1 MATKPGKTDE
11 FEFDFEELDTD
22 EPEIDE
28 VDDTPVED
36 RGRAPMPK
44 DIADD
49 FEADEFE
56 EYSDKVKQRLKQ
68 AKKLVHDERRNRER
82 VERENN
88 EAVSAAQRLLEEN
101 RRLKQTL
108 SAGEKTLITS
118 FQQSAGADL
127 SLAER
132 EYRDAYEAGDT
143 DKMVEASKKLTAAT
157 MRKQQTES
165 FVPTVQV
172 ENEEVQPYQQP
183 ARPDAGAM
191 AWQERNTWYGTDPEM
206 TAAALGLHQRLIN
219 ERGTAYAGTDEY
231 WSTVDKTMRKR
242 FPEQFSD
249 EEDEPAPRS
258 KPGAVVVAPASRS
271 KAPKRITLTKTQVA
285 LARKFGLTN
294 EEYARELVKLEK
306 QS

>member
-1 MATKPGKTDE
+1 MAIKPTKKDD
-11 FEFDFEELDTD
+11 EFDFDFEDDDTT
-22 EPEIDE
+22 EVDE
-28 VDDTPVED
+28 VDDTPEED
-36 RGRAPMPK
+36 RGRGEMPK
-44 DIADD
+44 EIVDD
-49 FEADEFE
+49 LDADEFE
-56 EYSDKVKQRLKQ
+56 EYSEKVKQRLKQ
-68 AKKLVHDERRNRER
+68 AKRIYHDERRAKER
-82 VERENN
+82 IERENN

-108 SAGEKTLITS
+108 ANGERTLITS

-127 SLAER
+127 TLAER
-132 EYRDAYEAGDT
+132 EYREAFDAGDT

-172 ENEEVQPYQQP
+172 ENEEVQQYQQP
-183 ARPDAGAM
+183 VRPDVKAT
-191 AWQERNTWYGTDPEM
+191 AWQERNTWYGNDPEM

-271 KAPKRITLTKTQVA
+271 KAPKRITLTKSQVA

-294 EEYARELVKLEK
+294 EEYARELVKLEQK
-306 QS
+306 A